1 MEYQNGVRN
10 ASDLDQFASVALLD
24 AAMHNT
30 SPVLPGSLSHE
41 NRIVSDAEG
50 FSGFSPCDDY
60 TDDPRF
66 LESQREFR
74 DLLLTSAQSLAPTR
88 ASSPVEQC
96 GINHHN
102 SKTLFDAS
110 VIKQTVSSRRGST
123 MGTQQSLYETLFSN
137 RHSWTCLLSN
147 STSRQ
152 RCHCLHNHLSPSRT
166 RYLLYQLDK

>member
-24 AAMHNT
+24 AAMHTT
-30 SPVLPGSLSHE
+30 SPVLPGSVSHE
-41 NRIVSDAEG
+41 NRIVLDAEG

-74 DLLLTSAQSLAPTR
+74 DLLPTSAQSLAPTR

-102 SKTLFDAS
+102 SKTLFDSS
-110 VIKQTVSSRRGST
+110 VIKQTVSSRERVVWLRKYHDEVAPWVHNSPF
-123 MGTQQSLYETLFSN
+123 MKHSSLTDIA
-137 RHSWTCLLSN
+137 RHV
-147 STSRQ
+147 
-152 RCHCLHNHLSPSRT
+152 
-166 RYLLYQLDK
+166 